1 MKTLFIL
8 TSALNTKFG
17 VHSNS
22 QRLEQ
27 TLDSIASIRQHSP
40 GASIA
45 VVEMGGI
52 PPTATQ
58 IATIESQVEYYYNFS
73 ENEAVQGI
81 FHSTDNWDIVKNTT
95 EVMIFGTVLEAM
107 TAAHIPEQFDR
118 IFKMSGRYQLTD
130 RFDPE
135 YYSSVADRIVV
146 LERKASQFPS
156 YITDGMEYQYMSR
169 LWSWPADQTQTIID
183 SYLRGF
189 VAMAQRLEA
198 GGYFDI
204 EHMLYY
210 YLPQEL
216 ITQRP
221 VVGLRGLLGPN
232 GVAIED

>member
-1 MKTLFIL
+1 MKPLFIL

-22 QRLEQ
+22 QRLTQ
-27 TLDSIASIRQHSP
+27 TLDSIESIRRYCP

-52 PPTATQ
+52 PSTNEQ

-81 FHSTDNWDIVKNTT
+81 FHSTNNWDIVKNTT
-95 EVMIFGTVLEAM
+95 EVMIFGELLSQM
-107 TAAHIPEQFDR
+107 TAAKIPEQFDR
-118 IFKMSGRYQLTD
+118 IFKMSGRYQLTE

-135 YYSSVADRIVV
+135 YYNTVPDRIVV
-146 LERKASQFPS
+146 LERKSSQFPPS
-156 YITDGMEYQYMSR
+156 ITDGMEYQYMSR
-169 LWSWPADQTQTIID
+169 LWSWPADQTQTVID

-189 VAMAQRLEA
+189 VAMAQRLDA

-216 ITQRP
+216 ITQCP
-221 VVGLRGLLGPN
+221 VMGLRGLLGPN

>member
-1 MKTLFIL
+1 MKPLFIL

-17 VHSNS
+17 VHSNE
-22 QRLEQ
+22 QRLAQ
-27 TLDSIASIRQHSP
+27 TLDSIASIRRYCP
-40 GASIA
+40 GASVA

-52 PPTATQ
+52 PATDEQ

-73 ENEAVQGI
+73 LNEAVQGI

-95 EVMIFGTVLEAM
+95 EVMIFGELLTQLIEAR
-107 TAAHIPEQFDR
+107 IPEQFDR
-118 IFKMSGRYQLTD
+118 IFKMSGRYQLTEQFNPAD
-130 RFDPE
+130 YDTVP
-135 YYSSVADRIVV
+135 DRIVV
-146 LERKASQFPS
+146 LERKASQFPPQV
-156 YITDGMEYQYMSR
+156 TDGMEYQYMSR
-169 LWSWPADQTQTIID
+169 LWSWPAKHTDQIID

-189 VAMAQRLEA
+189 VAMAQRLDV

-210 YLPQEL
+210 YLPEEL
-216 ITQRP
+216 VTERP